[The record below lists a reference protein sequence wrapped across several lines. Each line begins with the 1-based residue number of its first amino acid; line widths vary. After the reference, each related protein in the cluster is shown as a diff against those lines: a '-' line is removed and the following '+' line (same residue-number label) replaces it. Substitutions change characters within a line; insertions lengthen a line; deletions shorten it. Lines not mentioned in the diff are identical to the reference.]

1 MCPVHCN
8 IPVNEPS
15 IIRWIDRPFLIRG
28 SLNFARTFTLRLTCW
43 NYCLCFAPALSSRK
57 NSGRLSLCAPY
68 VLEKR
73 KRRYWTVDVVN
84 DGGEWIWNDWTGDEW
99 RWWMNG
105 GGDELLIS
113 PIIHSSP
120 LSLILPLMSFPV
132 QSFHIQSICS
142 PFLAGLGRRRNTP
155 FESQTMKC
163 LSFAFF
169 T

>member
-68 VLEKR
+68 VL
-73 KRRYWTVDVVN
+73 
-84 DGGEWIWNDWTGDEW
+84 DGWRCEW
-99 RWWMNG
+99 RRRMNMKRLNGRWMKVMNEWW
-105 GGDELLIS
+105 
-113 PIIHSSP
+113 
-120 LSLILPLMSFPV
+120 
-132 QSFHIQSICS
+132 
-142 PFLAGLGRRRNTP
+142 RRRIINLP
-155 FESQTMKC
+155 NH
-163 LSFAFF
+163 SFITSFINSPPYVISRSVISYSFSSTIQCGPSNNF
-169 T
+169 TFTLLRRLRGTSPSRV